1 MAKQTGRGCGVKSA
15 KSPVLKRLTAVGAAL
30 ALLSSCASTWHNP
43 QRTPQ
48 EAKIDEQACA
58 SEAEDI
64 TLTRSAQQKIDY
76 GRDAS
81 PLPNLSRGE
90 TPMQLMQRTKT
101 EDVYT
106 REFESCMSSKGYS
119 QGKPAN

>member
-1 MAKQTGRGCGVKSA
+1 MAKQTGRGCGVKGV
-15 KSPVLKRLTAVGAAL
+15 KSLALQRLAAAGAVL
-30 ALLSSCASTWHNP
+30 ALLSGCASTWHNA
-43 QRTPQ
+43 QRTPA

-58 SEAEDI
+58 TEAEDT
-64 TLTRSAQQKIDY
+64 TLTRTAQQKVEY

-106 REFESCMSSKGYS
+106 REFESCMTSKGYT
-119 QGKPAN
+119 QGKPTN